1 MSEAKNADNISA
13 VTVNASVLCDIIGV
27 SDRRIRG
34 LAAEGILVKASR
46 GRYKL
51 IESLKNYILTLRISN
66 KDNLVPSS
74 QDLDLDTEKAKH
86 EVIKIQM
93 SELKLRLMEGSVHKS
108 EDVRAVMSDMLV
120 AFRSRLMNHPA
131 KSAPVLANMY
141 DPGQI
146 QNYLEKEMMD
156 ALLELRDYNPKE
168 FYNDDYIDTEGGG
181 KDGDAK
187 GRRQNDIPV

>member
-1 MSEAKNADNISA
+1 MGEAKNADNISA

-34 LAAEGILVKASR
+34 LAEEGILVKASR

-51 IESLKNYILTLRISN
+51 IESLKNYILTLKISN
-66 KDNLVPSS
+66 KDNLVSSS
-74 QDLDLDTEKAKH
+74 QESDLDLDTEKAKH

-131 KSAPVLANMY
+131 KAAPVLANMY

-168 FYNDDYIDTEGGG
+168 FYNDDYIDTGGDG
-181 KDGDAK
+181 KDGNAK
-187 GRRQNDIPV
+187 D

>member
-1 MSEAKNADNISA
+1 MGEAKNADNISA

-34 LAAEGILVKASR
+34 LAEEGILVKASR

-51 IESLKNYILTLRISN
+51 IESLKNYILTLKISN
-66 KDNLVPSS
+66 KDNLPSS
-74 QDLDLDTEKAKH
+74 NQEDLDLDTEKAKH

-93 SELKLRLMEGSVHKS
+93 SELRLHLMEGSVHKS

-131 KSAPVLANMY
+131 KSATVLANMY

-187 GRRQNDIPV
+187 G